1 MHDCIDRERKKER
14 REEKRKKRKEKR
26 EKILE
31 DVCCIYENSNSFQLD
46 HLFSFKLLFLLSD
59 TPRGAGHSH

>member
-14 REEKRKKRKEKR
+14 REEKR

-31 DVCCIYENSNSFQLD
+31 DICCIYENSNFFQLE